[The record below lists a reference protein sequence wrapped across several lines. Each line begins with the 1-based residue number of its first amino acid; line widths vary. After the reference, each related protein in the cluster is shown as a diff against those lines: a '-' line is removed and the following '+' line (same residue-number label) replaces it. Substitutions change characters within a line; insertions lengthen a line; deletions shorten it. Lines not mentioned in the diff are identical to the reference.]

1 MSANASSMQQR
12 SNKRAF
18 IIAAMFGLVAAFLSF
33 SYLKNAGGSEKASSV
48 PMVPVL
54 VAIKDIDARSV
65 IKENQLE
72 VKQVPQDVRL
82 NLALSDK
89 ATAVGSLTRE
99 KITAGEQILRNKV
112 ADQVRDV
119 GFSANIPQ
127 GKRGVAIGVSE
138 VIASGGHLGVGDFVD
153 VVGIFEIF
161 DPNFKNP
168 ACQQCQS
175 QPRRYYTTTLLQ
187 NIQVL
192 AVADKFE
199 PTIQKDSK
207 DGESSRS
214 RSSDQ
219 AKSVTLAV
227 SPDQAA
233 LLLQAETMGELRLSL
248 RPFGDDQVVNIPPI
262 FNDPGNWPQIRLG
275 Q

>member
-1 MSANASSMQQR
+1 MSASASSMQPR
-12 SNKRAF
+12 SNRRSF
-18 IIAAMFGLVAAFLSF
+18 IIAAVFGVVAAFLSF
-33 SYLKNAGGSEKASSV
+33 SYLKNAGGGERASAV
-48 PMVPVL
+48 PLVPVL
-54 VAIKDIDARSV
+54 VASKDIEARTV

-99 KITAGEQILRNKV
+99 KITAGEQVLRNKV
-112 ADQVRDV
+112 ADQLRDV

-127 GKRGVAIGVSE
+127 GKRGVAIGVTE
-138 VIASGGHLGVGDFVD
+138 VIASGGHIGVGDFVD
-153 VVGIFEIF
+153 IIGIFEIY

-168 ACQQCQS
+168 ACQQCQT
-175 QPRRYYTTTLLQ
+175 QPRRFYTTTLLQ

-192 AVADKFE
+192 AVADKSE
-199 PTIQKDSK
+199 PTIQSTGK
-207 DGESSRS
+207 DGESKTGQRPNE
-214 RSSDQ
+214 
-219 AKSVTLAV
+219 AKTVTLAV

-233 LLLQAETMGELRLSL
+233 LVLQAETMGELRLSL
-248 RPFGDDQVVNIPPI
+248 RPFGDEQVVNIPPI